1 MKHVNKSIAMRKT
14 KQYLQFLILIM
25 LLPTLVSN
33 AQSVKFPDSWLD
45 GYAYVNGIRIH
56 YYHAKPAPGK
66 PVMVMVHGYTD
77 IGLSWTT
84 LTLKLQDAYD
94 IYMIDTRGH
103 GLSDSF
109 TPSDNGETMIK
120 DVVDFIRVL
129 KFEKPILMGHSMGA
143 ATVMRVGAAYPD
155 LAKAIIMLD
164 PFVGNRSFGPA
175 PQGTATNLNN
185 QSTTVASGQPSS
197 LPARRPSMFK
207 SPDTLVAQNNTPFE
221 DLVARGHRQNPKWDS
236 VDVYYWAFSKKQYHG
251 PYTPEQAQAMTG
263 TMNTADALAKI
274 KVPALILKADAPP
287 EVRKANEEAARV
299 MQRGKLVHMDGAGHN
314 LHHDKLAKTVDVL
327 NEFLKTL

>member
-1 MKHVNKSIAMRKT
+1 MKLQAKKYLSILM
-14 KQYLQFLILIM
+14 LSVLI
-25 LLPTLVSN
+25 PTMSVH
-33 AQSVKFPDSWLD
+33 AQSVKFPDGWTD
-45 GYAYVNGIRIH
+45 GYAYVNGIRSH

-94 IYMIDTRGH
+94 IYMIDARGH
-103 GLSDSF
+103 GLTDPP
-109 TPSDNGETMIK
+109 TASDNGETMTK
-120 DVVDFIRVL
+120 DVVDFVNFM

-143 ATVMRVGAAYPD
+143 ATVMRVGAQSPD

-164 PFVGNRSFGPA
+164 PSVGNRAPRPA
-175 PQGTATNLNN
+175 ADTAHKD
-185 QSTTVASGQPSS
+185 QSAAQTPV
-197 LPARRPSMFK
+197 RRPNIFK

-221 DLVARGHRQNPKWDS
+221 EVVARGKRQNPLWDD
-236 VDVYYWAFSKKQYHG
+236 VDVYYWAVSKKQYHG
-251 PYTPEQAQAMTG
+251 PYTPGQAQAMTG
-263 TMNTADALAKI
+263 TMSTADALAKI
-274 KVPALILKADAPP
+274 KVPSLILKADAKP

-299 MQRGKLVHMDGAGHN
+299 MQNGRLIHIDGAGHN
-314 LHHDKLAKTVDVL
+314 LHHDKLAKTVEVL